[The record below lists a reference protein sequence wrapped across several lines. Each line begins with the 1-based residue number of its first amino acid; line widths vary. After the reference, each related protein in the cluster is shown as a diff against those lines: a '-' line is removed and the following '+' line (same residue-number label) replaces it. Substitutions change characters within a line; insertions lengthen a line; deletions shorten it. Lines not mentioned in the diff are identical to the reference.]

1 MGESGAVQRL
11 KEFGTHCLRKHKAG
25 RAMPRRA
32 LTPEMLQE
40 IRDLAASWGKIV
52 ARRAFGEDGPGLDVD
67 FDTMEQIARAAAAG
81 LTEGA
86 LATALEQ
93 QARALG
99 DTQPCPACGAPC
111 PVRREPRKL
120 AAPGAAVT
128 HGEPV
133 CHCPAC
139 RRDFFPPATRTAP
152 G

>member
-1 MGESGAVQRL
+1 
-11 KEFGTHCLRKHKAG
+11 
-25 RAMPRRA
+25 MPRRQ

-40 IRDLAASWGKIV
+40 IRDLAAGWGKIV
-52 ARRAFGEDGPGLDVD
+52 ARRAFGEGGPGLDVD
-67 FDTMEQIARAAAAG
+67 FDTMEQVARIAAAG

-86 LATALEQ
+86 LASALEQ

-111 PVRREPRKL
+111 PVRRQPRAL
-120 AAPGAAVT
+120 ATPGATVA
-128 HGEPV
+128 HDEPV

-139 RRDFFPPATRTAP
+139 RRDFFPPKAPPAP